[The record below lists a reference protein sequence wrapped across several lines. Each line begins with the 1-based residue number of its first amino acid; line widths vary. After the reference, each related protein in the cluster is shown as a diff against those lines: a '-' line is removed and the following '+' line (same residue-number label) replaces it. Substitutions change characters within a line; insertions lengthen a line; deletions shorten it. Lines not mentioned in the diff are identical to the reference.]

1 MLFEEGS
8 EKPVVELRLVPPA
21 AEGNA
26 SGRSSTTGKRS
37 ASFENYFFMTKDGL
51 VDAVMKAAEIETKA
65 AAHRAVEA
73 VFDTITKSLGRGE
86 DVAITGFGTFRVAK
100 RAARQGRNPKT
111 GETIQIP
118 ASVKP
123 KFRAGKAL
131 KEAVK

>member
-1 MLFEEGS
+1 
-8 EKPVVELRLVPPA
+8 
-21 AEGNA
+21 
-26 SGRSSTTGKRS
+26 
-37 ASFENYFFMTKDGL
+37 MTKDGL
-51 VDAVMKAAEIETKA
+51 VEAVMKTAEIETKA

-73 VFDTITKSLGRGE
+73 VFDSITKSLGRGE

-111 GETIQIP
+111 GETIQIA